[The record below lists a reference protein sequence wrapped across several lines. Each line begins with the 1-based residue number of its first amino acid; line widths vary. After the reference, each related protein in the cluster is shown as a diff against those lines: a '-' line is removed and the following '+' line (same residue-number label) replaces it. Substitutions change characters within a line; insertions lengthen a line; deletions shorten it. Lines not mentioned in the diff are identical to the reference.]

1 MSDINSSY
9 DKLEFRHIVLE
20 HIRNILNLSLK
31 PTQHFQLKT
40 ETMND
45 AVLSLRD
52 VLLPFFDSEM
62 KTAYSEYEKNLEYL
76 HKHSEVI
83 EGNYKFYRFDYSRL
97 LVITRKL
104 FGALNLLLNRN
115 DYLKSV
121 LHGENEDEVVSDDED
136 NEGDVE

>member
-31 PTQHFQLKT
+31 PTQHFRLKT

-62 KTAYSEYEKNLEYL
+62 KSAYLEYEKNLKYL
-76 HKHSEVI
+76 QKHSEVI
-83 EGNYKFYRFDYSRL
+83 EGEYKVYRFNYSGL
-97 LVITRKL
+97 LAITRKL
-104 FGALNLLLNRN
+104 FGDLNLLLNRN

-121 LHGENEDEVVSDDED
+121 LYGENEDEIVSEGED
-136 NEGDVE
+136 SEGDIE